1 MDSGL
6 ITVEAGGNCKV
17 TNCVFT
23 DNSGGGIAS
32 TSEYSHII
40 LENSTVARNLGEYIM
55 EIEKNSTVTVL
66 RTILVH
72 NSQEYSTFLQKLI
85 RKSLFEVT
93 ADSYLVINLSQI
105 NYNEV
110 TGSGSVFFLQEN
122 AILSAHNSIIN
133 DNFLKDGSAANCKS
147 QSTFTW
153 INVTFSNN
161 CADSGLLSAD
171 CNVNIHESY
180 LTYNQITDSTRG
192 LVASTN
198 DLLQVS

>member
-6 ITVEAGGNCKV
+6 ITVEADGNCKV

-32 TSEYSHII
+32 TSEYSHILI
-40 LENSTVARNLGEYIM
+40 ENSTVSRNLGQYITKVQ
-55 EIEKNSTVTVL
+55 KNSVVTVFG
-66 RTILVH
+66 TILVH
-72 NSQEYSTFLQKLI
+72 NSQEHSTFLQRLT
-85 RKSLFEVT
+85 RQSLFEVT
-93 ADSYLVINLSQI
+93 AESYLDINLSQI
-105 NYNEV
+105 NHNEV

-122 AILSAHNSIIN
+122 ATLSAHNSIIN
-133 DNFLKDGSAANCKS
+133 DNFLKDGSVAYCKS

-161 CADSGLLSAD
+161 YADSGLLSAD

-180 LTYNQITDSTRG
+180 LTYNQMTDSTRG

-198 DLLQVS
+198 DVLQVS